1 MRVLFMIGV
10 MAVTASLSPAARPIA
25 SLDPIW
31 SAVASGVGRMVTGP
45 DPLNL
50 DNWQPMKGTIL
61 VQVMDTGPR
70 WSDGW
75 TARRVDIVAEFSVE
89 DSWYRVVVHDTLPQP
104 HPLGEYA
111 AWFAEECGQRW
122 RPDPVPSISPGMA
135 LWGWAKVS
143 KNGAVIA
150 AKIPAYVLVM
160 TRAPVRGVALEVATK
175 HPNLAGVPNGY
186 RHVMWPDVTSRCG
199 AWGSS

>member
-10 MAVTASLSPAARPIA
+10 MAVTASLSPPATPIA
-25 SLDPIW
+25 VLDPIW

-45 DPLNL
+45 NPLNL
-50 DNWQPMKGTIL
+50 DSWQPMQGTIL

-70 WSDGW
+70 WSEGW

-89 DSWYRVVVHDTLPQP
+89 DSWYRVVVHDTLPQ
-104 HPLGEYA
+104 HPLGEHA
-111 AWFAEECGQRW
+111 AWFAEECGQGW
-122 RPDPVPSISPGMA
+122 RPEAGGDPLPTIAPGMA

-160 TRAPVRGVALEVATK
+160 TRAPVRGVALEVATENL
-175 HPNLAGVPNGY
+175 NLAGVPNGY
-186 RHVMWPDVTSRCG
+186 LHVTV
-199 AWGSS
+199 A